1 MFWESKFPLAL
12 RIEGLILNYGKCKL
26 MFHILV
32 FLSLHNHQPVAQAM
46 KQIHFNVDFIYLTG
60 FLFVIISK
68 QLGEAKCHIHVT
80 ATAS

>member
-1 MFWESKFPLAL
+1 MAL
-12 RIEGLILNYGKCKL
+12 RPEGLILNNNGKCKL

-46 KQIHFNVDFIYLTG
+46 KQILFNVNFIYLTG
-60 FLFVIISK
+60 FLFVIIFK